1 MYAIEW
7 IRSEC
12 DSATVAVYRISIII
26 IIYWYLILLQNTE
39 YSRIQNNRYSC
50 RITDNYT
57 RYIHTL
63 HPTYPIPHTYYSNI
77 TDHPQRSDLSPE
89 TETSPS
95 LVHVSTLDARPY
107 SRYLF
112 NPWRLF
118 DSFHS
123 WLSHS
128 FSYTQADTSVSGNVF
143 VGHSRNPGFY
153 INWANSLFRTDYH
166 TLYTTS
172 LLPCYTAILYT
183 ITCLLH
189 DPPSS
194 SPRTSRAPS
203 WHPLNNNNSLKSLL
217 RPPIQTKANTPGL
230 CLASTI
236 LRHRLRRL

>member
-1 MYAIEW
+1 M
-7 IRSEC
+7 
-12 DSATVAVYRISIII
+12 
-26 IIYWYLILLQNTE
+26 
-39 YSRIQNNRYSC
+39 
-50 RITDNYT
+50 
-57 RYIHTL
+57 IHTIPYPTVL
-63 HPTYPIPHTYYSNI
+63 HPTYPIHTTPI
-77 TDHPQRSDLSPE
+77 SPIIPRDRIFPRRQ
-89 TETSPS
+89 TSQTSPS

-172 LLPCYTAILYT
+172 LLPCYTAILYN

-203 WHPLNNNNSLKSLL
+203 WHLLNNNNSQRSLPL
-217 RPPIQTKANTPGL
+217 PQPPAIQTKANIPGL